1 VTTGRKIFWL
11 AILLAGL
18 VGVIGYYWLFAP
30 EGEPVYQGRK
40 LSEWAADV
48 WMHYDHYDPAGG
60 PPQLRTYG
68 EGVAAIRGLG
78 DECLPL
84 AVKWLSPDPAAAFK
98 EKALDL
104 AENLSSKLGWF
115 DFPAIHYN
123 PEETREHSLK
133 IFATL
138 GTNAIPAI
146 PQLARLMESTNE
158 EEAWPAADALSFI
171 GPAALPTFLN
181 ALLSTNRTTVQI
193 AIRALAAL
201 NTNAAAATPTLL
213 RFLRS
218 NHLGLA
224 DDAAFA
230 LVSINPDPAPV
241 LPALLERLETTR
253 ANPSQMTLFAI
264 SRYGTNANA
273 AAPILVG
280 TIKSRASIL
289 DCAFAIQALGKIDP
303 KLGTNYS
310 SQLQAA
316 REARIR
322 AMELTTPAYYE
333 LPPEIDAPLTN
344 PPSPLPPP

>member
-1 VTTGRKIFWL
+1 VTTGRKIFWI

-18 VGVIGYYWLFAP
+18 VGVIGYYWLFA
-30 EGEPVYQGRK
+30 GDREPFYQGRK

-48 WMHYDHYDPAGG
+48 SMHYDLEGDPN
-60 PPQLRTYG
+60 QLRTSG
-68 EGVAAIRGLG
+68 EGVAAIRALG
-78 DECLPL
+78 AECLPQ
-84 AVKWLSPDPAAAFK
+84 AVKWLSPDPADALK
-98 EKALDL
+98 RKGLDL
-104 AENLSSKLGWF
+104 IEKLNGKLGWSVF
-115 DFPAIHYN
+115 DTQGFEPDDK
-123 PEETREHSLK
+123 SSDGVK
-133 IFATL
+133 IFAVL
-138 GTNAIPAI
+138 GSNAIPAI

-158 EEAWPAADALSFI
+158 EEAWPAAEALSFI

-193 AIRALAAL
+193 AIRALAVL